1 MTYSVKQLAEIAGVS
16 RRTLHYYDQIGLL
29 KPSSHAVNGYRQYL
43 QADLLRLQQIMF
55 YKELGLALKD
65 IRAILD
71 QPGFDTIRALEAHR
85 DELQQRQTRL
95 RVLVD
100 TVDKTIR
107 HLQGEINMKDNQF
120 FDGFDEE
127 QVKEYARQAAEEYG
141 GDNPHV
147 VQSNRR
153 WSSYSQTQKQA
164 VVARGQEIT
173 RQMAEQMAGDPGAPE
188 MQALVAALHR
198 HINYSFYTCSY
209 ETLRGLGQMYVDDP
223 RFRATYEAVRPGL
236 AEFVRDAVMIYTEG
250 KIGEL
255 IE

>member
-1 MTYSVKQLAEIAGVS
+1 MTYSIKQLAEIAGVS

-29 KPSSHAVNGYRQYL
+29 KPSSHAANGYRQYR
-43 QADLLRLQQIMF
+43 QGDLLRLQQIMF
-55 YKELGLALKD
+55 YREMGLALKD
-65 IRAILD
+65 IRAIMD
-71 QPGFDTIRALEAHR
+71 QPGFDVIRALEAHR
-85 DELQQRQTRL
+85 DELQQRQIRL
-95 RVLVD
+95 QVLED

-107 HLQGEINMKDNQF
+107 HLQGEINMDDRQF

-141 GDNPHV
+141 ADNPQV
-147 VQSNRR
+147 VQSSQR
-153 WSSYSQTQKQA
+153 WSSYSQAKKGE

-173 RQMAEQMAGDPGAPE
+173 RQMAGQMEGDPGAPE
-188 MQALVAALHR
+188 MQALVAAFHR
-198 HINYSFYTCSY
+198 HINDSFYTCSY

-236 AEFVRDAVMIYTEG
+236 AEFVHEAVMIYTEG
-250 KIGEL
+250 KSGEL